1 MSHQDHPELNGAECQ
16 ALLFKGRNAKEL
28 VDLFLKLHECQ
39 EGGDKPQAWC
49 HQQQVDHHDLCVL
62 PKSVGDGQ
70 DGGVLEARGPASFW
84 PPGRGCWGLDATV
97 LEELEGWG
105 HVHIRKLWFSEMSQ
119 IVSSLLCFRK
129 WRTPSKGPLLFR
141 KLSRLQEQFR

>member
-70 DGGVLEARGPASFW
+70 EGGVLAARGPASF
-84 PPGRGCWGLDATV
+84 
-97 LEELEGWG
+97 
-105 HVHIRKLWFSEMSQ
+105 
-119 IVSSLLCFRK
+119 
-129 WRTPSKGPLLFR
+129 
-141 KLSRLQEQFR
+141 